1 MKHKSKSIDMNI
13 FMKKL
18 KSKYINDYSEI
29 TIGHRALVHGNGLHL
44 GELVLVLILLGVAGV
59 ELLPPRALYGPHSLR
74 WVRLP
79 ALIVGAVP
87 ASWS

>member
-1 MKHKSKSIDMNI
+1 MITVSETN
-13 FMKKL
+13 
-18 KSKYINDYSEI
+18 ND
-29 TIGHRALVHGNGLHL
+29 RALVHGLHL

-59 ELLPPRALYGPHSLR
+59 ELLPPHALYGPHSLR

-79 ALIVGAVP
+79 PLVVGAVP